1 MQRDTDGSITFE
13 NAELFSVA
21 IGLNQYAQMDAAHAP
36 DAAPTAA
43 EAVRLSKQADQTYR
57 EADADEQAF
66 GGQYNLNTNAV
77 RTIAPDLRRELTLAP
92 DAVEAVAVG
101 LREVH
106 KGLLSVRGVAKALL
120 ENPRAGLVR
129 LSDRRAS
136 KRILK
141 QIA

>member
-1 MQRDTDGSITFE
+1 MQRDTNGSITFE

-21 IGLNQYAQMDAAHAP
+21 IGLKQYTQMETAHAQ

-43 EAVRLSKQADQTYR
+43 EAEVLSQQAAQAYR
-57 EADADEQAF
+57 EADRDEQVF
-66 GGQYNLNTNAV
+66 GGQYNLSTEAV
-77 RTIAPDLRRELTLAP
+77 RTIAPYLRRELTLAP

-101 LREVH
+101 IREVH
-106 KGLLSVRGVAKALL
+106 KGPLSVGGVAKALL